1 MGAMGWREID
11 ERLIRRGELI
21 LDLDFLEYHME
32 ALEVVQCLKRGRRNF
47 YILKG
52 AYDEERLSEI
62 LLEAGSKPP
71 PRPRRSSREPKKEQV
86 RPHTRSVL
94 GWRAQAG
101 GGHGGR

>member
-1 MGAMGWREID
+1 
-11 ERLIRRGELI
+11 
-21 LDLDFLEYHME
+21 ME

-71 PRPRRSSREPKKEQV
+71 PRRRVSSREPKKSKYDPMLDQFLDGEHRLVEVMVEGKKAGYV
-86 RPHTRSVL
+86 RHL
-94 GWRAQAG
+94 LDEDQ
-101 GGHGGR
+101 GHGARRQGRGLRLR